1 MIPSP
6 RSVYPTKADP
16 LQSYSPPHPP
26 TTPAHSTSYPGAN
39 PYPTLKDQKAFE
51 KGLLEKTAKSTQ
63 DIILYDN
70 RIVLFKTESDIQMF
84 VVGSAEENEILL
96 YSKGRSTRSRRRSML
111 N

>member
-1 MIPSP
+1 M
-6 RSVYPTKADP
+6 
-16 LQSYSPPHPP
+16 
-26 TTPAHSTSYPGAN
+26 
-39 PYPTLKDQKAFE
+39 KDQKAFE

-96 YSKGRSTRSRRRSML
+96 YSKRRSTWSFRRPTL
-111 N
+111 T